1 MDILNIAV
9 CDDEQVYRESMVNE
23 CMIFFR
29 EYNSQ
34 GFFAEVPK
42 ICCFSSGRELIAS
55 GQEYDILFLDIEMPE
70 QDGISIKDYFE
81 ERHGQTRIIFMTC
94 HEERVMEAFGK
105 NVVSFLVKPLD
116 VRDFRRVLAKTLDD
130 IRGQVLELEENGEQ
144 IFILVRQ
151 IKYIEAQDKYTA
163 VVTEKGRY
171 LFRRTMKFW
180 EEMLPHQDFC
190 RIHKSYLLNLDYFE
204 KTGDMVILD
213 TDKTVKLSRGKKQEI
228 VEQYKEYLRRKVR
241 MM

>member
-1 MDILNIAV
+1 MDILSIAV

-55 GQEYDILFLDIEMPE
+55 GQEYDILFLDIEMPG

-94 HEERVMEAFGK
+94 HDERVMEAFGK
-105 NVVSFLVKPLD
+105 NVVSFLVKPLNSK
-116 VRDFRRVLAKTLDD
+116 DFRKILKKTLDG
-130 IRGQVLELEENGEQ
+130 ICGQVLELEENGEPL
-144 IFILVRQ
+144 IIPVRQ
-151 IKYIEAQDKYTA
+151 IKYIEAQDKYTM
-163 VVTEKGRY
+163 VVMENKHY
-171 LFRRTMKFW
+171 LLRRTMKFW

-204 KTGDMVILD
+204 KTGDKVVLD
-213 TDKTVKLSRGKKQEI
+213 RDKTVKLSRKMKREI
-228 VEQYKEYLRRKVR
+228 LEQYREYLRRKVR
-241 MM
+241 MI